1 MAAINLDA
9 TQRAFE
15 RLADTAEG
23 RAALDFLAQSLNT
36 FRSRLGTQLNEAE
49 FKYLVANLVNQRL
62 PESQVASEEVSGY
75 AQFAQT
81 NVFFPEKQGFASTQF
96 VGVNRVL
103 SNGFYI
109 RPVQ

>member
-15 RLADTAEG
+15 RLGDTPEG
-23 RAALDFLAQSLNT
+23 RAALDFLAQALKT
-36 FRSRLGTQLNEAE
+36 FRSRIGTELNEAE
-49 FKYLVANLVNQRL
+49 FKFVVANLVNQRV
-62 PESQVASEEVSGY
+62 PEAKVPSEEVSGY

-81 NVFFPEKQGFASTQF
+81 NVFFPERSGFSSTKF

-103 SNGFYI
+103 SNGFLI
-109 RPVQ
+109 RPEQ